1 MADEESRVS
10 AKKASDGA
18 TRRELFQI
26 GNALVWPVLLGAP
39 AANGATTGPL
49 TPGPEIYQSIGVE
62 PVINCRGTF
71 TIIGAS
77 VETPETRAA
86 MDYAARYF
94 VQYDELAEGVGRRLA
109 ELTGAEWGMV
119 SAGCAAGLKH
129 VTAACVAGGNPEK
142 LIRIPDLTG
151 FDKTEV
157 VIPRSSRSVYDHAVR
172 NIGVKIIVVD
182 TAEELADALSPRT
195 AMVYLTAGGP
205 TVSGPL
211 SLENVVTLA
220 KPRNIPVLVDAAAEN
235 LTIPNVHLQRG
246 ATVVA
251 YSGGKA
257 IRGPQCSG
265 LLLGRKDILMS
276 AWQAS
281 SPHHGPGRDNKVG
294 REEMLGLLAAVE
306 AWVKRDHDAEWKK
319 WLSYLDTI
327 SKRVS
332 AVDGIETSVR
342 EPAGLSN
349 HSPTLVVSWDPAKLH
364 VTGEE
369 IAEELAR
376 TKPRIALGGGEGGGR
391 NRREPDNGKTS
402 ISITAWMMQPGDDKI
417 VADRIHEVLS
427 IKRSPRPEPAAPETN
442 LSGRWDVNVE
452 FFSSKS
458 QHALFLQQDGGR
470 VNGSHKSDFS
480 VRDVQGTI
488 EGGQIKLRSNTAERG
503 SGDSIP
509 YIFAGTVSGDAF
521 SGTLYMGEYLN
532 AKFTATRRPYAAGSS
547 AIVLPGGPPL
557 AN

>member
-1 MADEESRVS
+1 MAHEESRVS

-26 GNALVWPVLLGAP
+26 GNALVWPVLLGVP
-39 AANGATTGPL
+39 AAKGATIGPL

-86 MDYAARYF
+86 MEYAARYF

-109 ELTGAEWGMV
+109 ELTGAAWGMV

-205 TVSGPL
+205 SASGPL
-211 SLENVVTLA
+211 SLENVARLA
-220 KPRNIPVLVDAAAEN
+220 KPRDIPILVDAAAEN
-235 LTIPNVHLQRG
+235 LTIPNVHLERG

-332 AVDGIETSVR
+332 AVDGIEMSVH
-342 EPAGLSN
+342 EPMGLSN
-349 HSPTLVVSWDPAKLH
+349 HSPALVISWDPAKLH

-376 TKPRIALGGGEGGGR
+376 TKPRIALAGGEGGGR

-458 QHALFLQQDGGR
+458 QHVLFLQQDGGR

-509 YIFAGTVSGDAF
+509 YIFAGTGSGDAF

-532 AKFTATRRPYAAGSS
+532 AKFTATRRPYAAGSR

>member
-1 MADEESRVS
+1 MSEKIEKHAAVNETS
-10 AKKASDGA
+10 AEQTSHGA
-18 TRRELFQI
+18 TRREMFQI
-26 GNALVWPVLLGAP
+26 GNVLALPVLLGGLEVK
-39 AANGATTGPL
+39 AAQGQL
-49 TPGPEIYQSIGVE
+49 KPGPEIYQSIGVE

-86 MDYAARYF
+86 MEYAARYF

-172 NIGVKIIVVD
+172 NTGVKLIVVD

-195 AMVYLTAGGP
+195 AMIYLSAGGP
-205 TVSGPL
+205 SVSGPL
-211 SLENVVTLA
+211 SLENVARLA
-220 KPRNIPVLVDAAAEN
+220 KPRGIPILVDAAAEN

-342 EPAGLSN
+342 EPTGLSN
-349 HSPTLVVSWDPAKLH
+349 HSPALVVSWDPAKLH

-376 TKPRIALGGGEGGGR
+376 TKPRIALAGGEGGGR

-427 IKRSPRPEPAAPETN
+427 IKRSPRPEPAAPATN
-442 LSGRWDVNVE
+442 LSGPVKRRRGLR
-452 FFSSKS
+452 SSKPCEVQFAGYRS
-458 QHALFLQQDGGR
+458 DWREFGAWCAGQD
-470 VNGSHKSDFS
+470 V
-480 VRDVQGTI
+480 
-488 EGGQIKLRSNTAERG
+488 A
-503 SGDSIP
+503 SIP
-509 YIFAGTVSGDAF
+509 ANEGIITRKINARSLEPARVEERSIVTV
-521 SGTLYMGEYLN
+521 
-532 AKFTATRRPYAAGSS
+532 GSS
-547 AIVLPGGPPL
+547 FA
-557 AN
+557 

>member
-1 MADEESRVS
+1 MAHEESRVS

-26 GNALVWPVLLGAP
+26 GNAVVWPVLLGAP
-39 AANGATTGPL
+39 AAKGATIGPL

-86 MDYAARYF
+86 MEYAARYF

-205 TVSGPL
+205 SVSGPL
-211 SLENVVTLA
+211 SLENVATLA
-220 KPRNIPVLVDAAAEN
+220 KPRGIPVLVDAAAEN
-235 LTIPNVHLQRG
+235 LTIPNVHLQHG

-332 AVDGIETSVR
+332 AVEGIETTVR
-342 EPAGLSN
+342 EPTGLSN

-364 VTGEE
+364 VIGEE

-376 TKPRIALGGGEGGGR
+376 TKPRIALAGGEGGGR

-458 QHALFLQQDGGR
+458 QHVLFLQQDGGR

-480 VRDVQGTI
+480 VRDVQGMI
-488 EGGQIKLRSNTAERG
+488 EGGQIKLRSNSTERG
-503 SGDSIP
+503 GGDSIP
-509 YIFAGTVSGDAF
+509 YIFAGTLSGDAF
-521 SGTLYMGEYLN
+521 SGTLYMGEYLT

>member
-1 MADEESRVS
+1 MAHEESRVS

-39 AANGATTGPL
+39 AAKSATIGPL
-49 TPGPEIYQSIGVE
+49 KPGPEIYQSIGVE

-77 VETPETRAA
+77 VEVPEVRAA
-86 MDYAARYF
+86 MEYAAQYY
-94 VQYDELAEGVGRRLA
+94 VQLDELAEGVGRRLA

-172 NIGVKIIVVD
+172 NTGVKIIVVD

-195 AMVYLTAGGP
+195 AMIYLTAGGP
-205 TVSGPL
+205 SVSGPL
-211 SLENVVTLA
+211 SLENVARLS
-220 KPRNIPVLVDAAAEN
+220 KPRDIPILVDAAAEN

-294 REEMLGLLAAVE
+294 REETLGLLAAVE

-327 SKRVS
+327 SRRVS
-332 AVDGIETSVR
+332 AIDGIETSVR
-342 EPAGLSN
+342 EPMGLSN
-349 HSPTLVVSWDPAKLH
+349 HSPALIVSWDPAKLH

-369 IAEELAR
+369 VAEELAR
-376 TKPRIALGGGEGGGR
+376 TKPRIALAGGEGGGR

-458 QHALFLQQDGGR
+458 QHVLFLQQDGGR

-509 YIFAGTVSGDAF
+509 YIFAGTGSGDAF

-532 AKFTATRRPYAAGSS
+532 AKFTATRRPYTVGSS

>member
-1 MADEESRVS
+1 MAHEESPVS
-10 AKKASDGA
+10 AKNGSDGA

-26 GNALVWPVLLGAP
+26 GNALVWPVLLGAS
-39 AANGATTGPL
+39 AAKGATIGPL
-49 TPGPEIYQSIGVE
+49 KPGPEIYQSIGVE

-86 MDYAARYF
+86 MEYAARYF

-205 TVSGPL
+205 SVSGPL
-211 SLENVVTLA
+211 SLENVAKLA
-220 KPRNIPVLVDAAAEN
+220 KPRDIPVLVDAAAEN
-235 LTIPNVHLQRG
+235 LTIPNVHLDRG
-246 ATVVA
+246 ATIVA

-265 LLLGRKDILMS
+265 LLLGRKDLLMS

-306 AWVKRDHDAEWKK
+306 AWVTRDHDAEWKK

-327 SKRVS
+327 SRRVS
-332 AVDGIETSVR
+332 AIDGIETSVR
-342 EPAGLSN
+342 EPMGLSN
-349 HSPTLVVSWDPAKLH
+349 HSPALVISWDPAKLH
-364 VTGEE
+364 VIGEE
-369 IAEELAR
+369 VAEELAR
-376 TKPRIALGGGEGGGR
+376 TKPRIALAGGEGGGR

-427 IKRSPRPEPAAPETN
+427 IKRSPRPEPAAPVTN

-458 QHALFLQQDGGR
+458 QHVLFLQQDGGR

-509 YIFAGTVSGDAF
+509 YIFAGAVSGDAV

-532 AKFTATRRPYAAGSS
+532 AKFTATRRPYAEGSR

>member
-1 MADEESRVS
+1 MAHEESRVS

-39 AANGATTGPL
+39 AAKSATIGPL
-49 TPGPEIYQSIGVE
+49 KPGPEIYQSIGVE

-77 VETPETRAA
+77 VEIPEVRAA
-86 MDYAARYF
+86 MEYAAQYY
-94 VQYDELAEGVGRRLA
+94 VQLDELAEGVGRRLA

-195 AMVYLTAGGP
+195 AMIYLTAGGP
-205 TVSGPL
+205 SVSGPL
-211 SLENVVTLA
+211 SLENVAKLA
-220 KPRNIPVLVDAAAEN
+220 KPRDIPILVDAAAEN

-294 REEMLGLLAAVE
+294 REETLGLLAAVE

-327 SKRVS
+327 SRRVS
-332 AVDGIETSVR
+332 AIDGIETAVR
-342 EPAGLSN
+342 EPVGLSN
-349 HSPTLVVSWDPAKLH
+349 HSPALVVSWDPAKLH

-369 IAEELAR
+369 VAEELAR
-376 TKPRIALGGGEGGGR
+376 TKPRIALAGGEGGGR

-427 IKRSPRPEPAAPETN
+427 TKRSPRPEPAAPVTN

-458 QHALFLQQDGGR
+458 QQVLFLQQDGGR

-509 YIFAGTVSGDAF
+509 YIFAGTGSGDAF

-532 AKFTATRRPYAAGSS
+532 ATFTATRRPYAAGSS

>member
-1 MADEESRVS
+1 MAHEESRGS
-10 AKKASDGA
+10 AKKASAGA

-26 GNALVWPVLLGAP
+26 GNALAWPVLLGAAP
-39 AANGATTGPL
+39 ANSATIGPL
-49 TPGPEIYQSIGVE
+49 KPGPEIYQSIGVE

-77 VETPETRAA
+77 VELPEVRAA
-86 MDYAARYF
+86 MEYAAQYF
-94 VQYDELAEGVGRRLA
+94 VQIDELAEGVGRRLA

-129 VTAACVAGGNPEK
+129 VTAACLAGGNPEK

-172 NIGVKIIVVD
+172 NTGVKIVVVD

-195 AMVYLTAGGP
+195 AMIYLTAGGP
-205 TVSGPL
+205 SVSGPL
-211 SLENVVTLA
+211 SLENVAKLA
-220 KPRNIPVLVDAAAEN
+220 QPRGIPILVDAAAEN

-294 REEMLGLLAAVE
+294 REETLGLLAAVE
-306 AWVKRDHDAEWKK
+306 AWIKRDHDAEWKK
-319 WLSYLDTI
+319 WLGYLDTI
-327 SKRVS
+327 SRRVS
-332 AVDGIETSVR
+332 AIEGIETAVR

-364 VTGEE
+364 ITGEE

-376 TKPRIALGGGEGGGR
+376 TKPRIALAGGEFR
-391 NRREPDNGKTS
+391 NRREPENGNGKTS

-427 IKRSPRPEPAAPETN
+427 IKRSPRPEPAAPEMN
-442 LSGRWDVNVE
+442 LSGRWDINVE

-458 QHALFLQQDGGR
+458 QHQFFLQQDGGHI
-470 VNGSHKSDFS
+470 NGSHKSDFS
-480 VRDVQGTI
+480 VREVQGTI
-488 EGGQIKLRSNTAERG
+488 EGGQIKLRSNTTDRG
-503 SGDSIP
+503 SGDSVP
-509 YIFAGTVSGDAF
+509 YIFAGTGSGDAF
-521 SGTLYMGEYLN
+521 SGTLYMGEYLT
-532 AKFTATRRPYAAGSS
+532 AKFTANRRPYPPGSS
-547 AIVLPGGPPL
+547 PIVLPGGPPL

>member
-1 MADEESRVS
+1 MAHEESRGS

-39 AANGATTGPL
+39 AAKGATTGAL

-86 MDYAARYF
+86 MEYAARYF
-94 VQYDELAEGVGRRLA
+94 VQYDELAEGIGRRLA

-211 SLENVVTLA
+211 ALENVVALA
-220 KPRNIPVLVDAAAEN
+220 KPRGIPVLVDAAAEN
-235 LTIPNVHLQRG
+235 LTIPNVHLERG
-246 ATVVA
+246 ATIVA

-265 LLLGRKDILMS
+265 LLLGRKDLLMS

-332 AVDGIETSVR
+332 DVDGIETAVR
-342 EPAGLSN
+342 EPVGLSN
-349 HSPTLVVSWDPAKLH
+349 HSPTLVISWDPAKLH

-376 TKPRIALGGGEGGGR
+376 TKPRIALGGGEGGR
-391 NRREPDNGKTS
+391 NRREADNGKTS

-417 VADRIHEVLS
+417 VADRVREVLS
-427 IKRSPRPEPAAPETN
+427 IKRSPRPEPAAPEAN

-488 EGGQIKLRSNTAERG
+488 EGSQIRLRSNGAERG
-503 SGDSIP
+503 SGDSVP
-509 YIFAGTVSGDAF
+509 YIFAGTVSGDSF
-521 SGTLYMGEYLN
+521 SGTLYMGEYLT
-532 AKFTATRRPYAAGSS
+532 AKFTATRRPYPPGSS

>member
-1 MADEESRVS
+1 MAPEEYRAS

-39 AANGATTGPL
+39 AAKSATIGPL
-49 TPGPEIYQSIGVE
+49 KPGPEIYQSIGVE

-77 VETPETRAA
+77 VEIPEVRAA
-86 MDYAARYF
+86 MEYAAQYY
-94 VQYDELAEGVGRRLA
+94 VQLDELAEGVGRRLA

-172 NIGVKIIVVD
+172 NAGVKLIVVD
-182 TAEELADALSPRT
+182 SAEALADALSPRT
-195 AMVYLTAGGP
+195 AMIYLTAGGP
-205 TVSGPL
+205 SVSGPL
-211 SLENVVTLA
+211 SLENVAGLA
-220 KPRNIPVLVDAAAEN
+220 KPRDIPILVDAAAEN

-294 REEMLGLLAAVE
+294 REETLGLLAAVE

-327 SKRVS
+327 SGRVS
-332 AVDGIETSVR
+332 AIDGIETSVR
-342 EPAGLSN
+342 EPMGLSN
-349 HSPTLVVSWDPAKLH
+349 HSPVLVVSWDPAKLH

-369 IAEELAR
+369 VAEELAR
-376 TKPRIALGGGEGGGR
+376 TKPRIALAGGEGGGR

-458 QHALFLQQDGGR
+458 HHVLFLQQDGGR

-488 EGGQIKLRSNTAERG
+488 EGGQIRLRSNTAERG

-509 YIFAGTVSGDAF
+509 YIFAGTGSGDAF

>member
-1 MADEESRVS
+1 MTKKRPVS
-10 AKKASDGA
+10 ANTRKEGA
-18 TRRELFQI
+18 TRRDLFYM
-26 GNALVWPVLLGAP
+26 GNSLMLPFLLSSTQAD
-39 AANGATTGPL
+39 AETGPL
-49 TPGPEIYQSIGVE
+49 RAGPEIYQSIGVE

-77 VETPETRAA
+77 IELPEVRAA
-86 MDYAARYF
+86 MDAAAQHF
-94 VQYDELAEGVGRRLA
+94 VQLDELADAVGRRLG

-172 NIGVKIIVVD
+172 NTGVKIIVVD

-195 AMVYLTAGGP
+195 AMIYVTAGGP
-205 TVSGPL
+205 SVSGPL
-211 SLENVVTLA
+211 SLENVARLA
-220 KPRNIPVLVDAAAEN
+220 KPRNIPILVDAAAEN
-235 LTIPNVHLQRG
+235 LTIPNVHLERG

-257 IRGPQCSG
+257 IRGPQCAG

-281 SPHHGPGRDNKVG
+281 APHHGPGRDNKVG
-294 REEMLGLLAAVE
+294 REETIGMLAAVE

-332 AVDGIETSVR
+332 AIDDIETSVH
-342 EPAGLSN
+342 EPMGLSN

-369 IAEELAR
+369 VAEELAR
-376 TKPRIALGGGEGGGR
+376 TKPRIALAGGEGGAR
-391 NRREPDNGKTS
+391 NRRESDNGKTS

-427 IKRSPRPEPAAPETN
+427 IKRSPRLEPAAPETN

-458 QHALFLQQDGGR
+458 QHVLFLQQDGGR

-488 EGGQIKLRSNTAERG
+488 EGAQIKLRSNIAERG

-509 YIFAGTVSGDAF
+509 YIFAGTGSADAF

-532 AKFTATRRPYAAGSS
+532 AKFSATRRPYAVGSS

>member
-458 QHALFLQQDGGR
+458 QHVLFLQQDGGR